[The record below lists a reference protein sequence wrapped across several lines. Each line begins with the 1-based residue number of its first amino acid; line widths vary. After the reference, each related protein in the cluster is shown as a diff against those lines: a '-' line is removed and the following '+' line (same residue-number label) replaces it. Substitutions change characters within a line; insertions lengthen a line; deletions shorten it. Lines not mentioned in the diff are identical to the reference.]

1 MMTLKEIFNVEN
13 KRTSQEDLFELK
25 FIKECKDS
33 TDKRNGWI
41 RAYNWSAYLYNHYI
55 MDEKS
60 MKPSHFKYDKD
71 SSDFVSV
78 GCPLKSIEKYLPNR
92 KPKSINGDVVIFDI
106 SDIIKDAGFD
116 FSIDNY
122 KDILAKWINEIP
134 ITIKKEKLNITN
146 DNLLNDNSIK
156 SLIKY
161 ILSLEMIEMTPLDA
175 LKNLSKIQNKL
186 MKTIKIDDVQFT

>member
-1 MMTLKEIFNVEN
+1 MTLTNIFNVEN
-13 KRTSQEDLFELK
+13 KRTSQEELFELK

-55 MDEKS
+55 LDENS
-60 MKPSHFKYDKD
+60 IKPTHFKYNKD
-71 SSDFVSV
+71 SSDFVSI

-106 SDIIKDAGFD
+106 SDIIKDANFD
-116 FSIDNY
+116 FNIDNY
-122 KDILAKWINEIP
+122 KDILTKWINEIP
-134 ITIKKEKLNITN
+134 ITTKKEKLNIKD

-161 ILSLEMIEMTPLDA
+161 ILSLEMIEISPIDA
-175 LKNLSKIQNKL
+175 LKKLSQIQNKL
-186 MKTIKIDDVQFT
+186 IKSIKIDDVQFT